1 MEQRPPRDAVDRIF
15 DQARL
20 PVIGHKRI
28 DTVTTAD
35 VLAVLTPIWIEHPE
49 TSTRVKQR
57 LGKVLDY
64 SIAHGWRSDNPAGG
78 ALNAVLPRR
87 ARVKA
92 HHRAL
97 PYVNVAEA
105 MNAVRDSTA
114 DTATRLAFEFL
125 VLTVAWAG
133 EVRES
138 DWNEIDLHTR
148 T

>member
-1 MEQRPPRDAVDRIF
+1 MTQWTESLTKHA
-15 DQARL
+15 L

-28 DTVTTAD
+28 D
-35 VLAVLTPIWIEHPE
+35 
-49 TSTRVKQR
+49 
-57 LGKVLDY
+57 
-64 SIAHGWRSDNPAGG
+64 SDNPAGG

-97 PYVNVAEA
+97 PYVNVAAA